1 MTDHPTAALIAIF
14 ALGANLIATVLLLM
28 MNARSRSVR
37 GYAAFMGVVC
47 VWLLAQAM
55 TIVTDSAVWFRI
67 DMLAVA
73 MLPGFFLAFA
83 LLDDAVRPLWQ
94 ALLVMAL
101 SAVLAPVVAGAIS
114 CTECSRAQTVL
125 LWTTM
130 IVGWVGGSAWM
141 WLSNRRKPSG
151 HYPAAH
157 AVRHRLAIMALL
169 MMGPLSVAATV
180 LGDSGDFPLYVIP
193 FLTVAIQILIFYG
206 VTRMQFYQIDVRVR
220 RSGDVAA
227 ETIETERLAV
237 LGELAATL
245 AHEVRN
251 PLTGVRSL
259 AQRIA
264 QDDVPADKRK
274 RYGEVILEET
284 GRVERLVDNLLKL
297 SRRSVRKES
306 DAPAIPLAPLLEDLA
321 LLTEGRAERAGVEL
335 RMNADQLTVSASREV
350 LLQALLNLVLNAIV
364 HSPRG
369 GRVEVTAASNGEH
382 VNIVVSDQGAGVPAA
397 DRERIFDPFYST
409 SERGTGL
416 GLSVV
421 RHLVREHGWRIE
433 VGDAPGGGAQF
444 TLSV

>member
-1 MTDHPTAALIAIF
+1 MTDQPTAALIAFF
-14 ALGANLIATVLLLM
+14 ALGANLIATLLLLM

-47 VWLLAQAM
+47 LWLLAQAM
-55 TIVTDSAVWFRI
+55 TVLTDSALWFRI

-73 MLPGFFLAFA
+73 LLPGFFLAFA
-83 LLDDAVRPLWQ
+83 LLDDDARPLWQ
-94 ALLVMAL
+94 ALLVLAL
-101 SAVLAPVVAGAIS
+101 SVLMAPVVAPAIG
-114 CTECSRAQTVL
+114 CVQCSRGQTALV
-125 LWTTM
+125 WTVT
-130 IVGWVGGSAWM
+130 IVGWVGGAAWM
-141 WLSNRRKPSG
+141 WLCNRRKLSEG
-151 HYPAAH
+151 YPAVRT
-157 AVRHRLAIMALL
+157 VRHRLIVIALL
-169 MMGPLSVAATV
+169 MLAPLSVAAAIIA
-180 LGDSGDFPLYVIP
+180 DSGDFPLYVIP
-193 FLTVAIQILIFYG
+193 FLTVAIQILVFYG
-206 VTRMQFYQIDVRVR
+206 VTRMQFYHIDVRVR
-220 RSGDVAA
+220 RSGDMAA
-227 ETIETERLAV
+227 ETLETERLAV

-284 GRVERLVDNLLKL
+284 SRVERLVDNLLEL
-297 SRRSVRKES
+297 SRRSVRKEES
-306 DAPAIPLAPLLEDLA
+306 LPATPIAPLFEDLA

-335 RMNADQLTVSASREV
+335 RMNAHQLTAAAPREA

-364 HSPRG
+364 QSPRG
-369 GRVEVTAASNGEH
+369 GRVDIDAISAGER
-382 VNIVVSDQGAGVPAA
+382 VDILVSDQGAGVPLA
-397 DRERIFDPFYST
+397 DRQRIFDPFYST
-409 SERGTGL
+409 TERGTGL

-433 VGDAPGGGAQF
+433 VGGAPGGGAQF

>member
-1 MTDHPTAALIAIF
+1 LTDHPTAALIAFF
-14 ALGANLIATVLLLM
+14 ALGANLIATLLLLM

-37 GYAAFMGVVC
+37 GYVVFMAVVC

-55 TIVTDSAVWFRI
+55 TIVTDSALWFRI

-83 LLDDAVRPLWQ
+83 LLDDAARPLWH
-94 ALLVMAL
+94 ALLVLAL
-101 SAVLAPVVAGAIS
+101 SVLLAPVVASAIG
-114 CTECSRAQTVL
+114 CVECSSLQTAVV
-125 LWTTM
+125 WTVT
-130 IVGWVGGSAWM
+130 IVGWVGGSALL
-141 WLSNRRKPSG
+141 WLSNRRNLSER
-151 HYPAAH
+151 YPAART
-157 AVRHRLAIMALL
+157 VRQRLILMALL
-169 MMGPLSVAATV
+169 IIVPLSVAAAIIA
-180 LGDSGDFPLYVIP
+180 DSAEFPLYVIP
-193 FLTVAIQILIFYG
+193 FLTVAIQILVFYG
-206 VTRMQFYQIDVRVR
+206 VTRMQFYHIDVRVR

-227 ETIETERLAV
+227 ETLETERLAV

-264 QDDVPADKRK
+264 QDDVPAEKRK

-284 GRVERLVDNLLKL
+284 GRVERLVDNLLEL
-297 SRRSVRKES
+297 SRRGVRKEGS
-306 DAPAIPLAPLLEDLA
+306 AQAIPLAPLLEDLA

-335 RMNADQLTVSASREV
+335 RMNAHRLTVSASREV

-369 GRVEVTAASNGEH
+369 GRVNVNAASNGEH
-382 VNIVVSDQGAGVPAA
+382 VDIVVSDQGTGVPAA

-409 SERGTGL
+409 TERGTGL

-433 VGDAPGGGAQF
+433 VGEAPGGGAQF
-444 TLSV
+444 TLGV